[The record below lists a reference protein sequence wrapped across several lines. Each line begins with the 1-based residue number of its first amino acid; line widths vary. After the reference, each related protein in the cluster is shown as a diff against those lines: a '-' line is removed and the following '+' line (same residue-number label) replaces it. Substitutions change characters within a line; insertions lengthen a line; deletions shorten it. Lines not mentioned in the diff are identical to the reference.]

1 MRQSITILFLTISI
15 TLFGQNTNTKKGFMA
30 KGYDVVSYFD
40 KKVKKGTKDFV
51 VEVDDVKYQ
60 FSSKENLNLFKDNPK
75 KYIPQYGGYC
85 AYAIGAKGEKVDIN
99 PDTFEVR
106 DGKLYLF
113 YNSWG
118 VNTLKLWKKEGALGL
133 KEKADKNW
141 KKIIKKLIVF

>member
-60 FSSKENLNLFKDNPK
+60 FSSKENLNIFKDNPK

-141 KKIIKKLIVF
+141 KKIIKN

>member
-133 KEKADKNW
+133 KEKVAKNW
-141 KKIIKKLIVF
+141 KKITKN